1 VNPVDPANPVRPAGP
16 VDPANPVGPVGP
28 VDPVNPVDPVDAAAT
43 YRGGAEMPHRREEG
57 PATEAGVRASA
68 GTVGGTDLDADVVVL
83 GGGPAGLM
91 AALRL
96 ARAGRRVTVV
106 ERAGAVGGMAGSFDV
121 AGVRVDFGSHRLH
134 PVVSPRLRHELEDLL
149 GADLQTRVRR
159 GRINLEGRWLGFP
172 LRLGDLAR
180 NLPRPFLARVAFDTA
195 TAPLRRPRRPTAGDV
210 IAARLGPTVARHFY
224 IPYLTKLWDTSPDDL
239 SAELA
244 DRRVSARSGLDV
256 IRKALRTRQPGGG
269 QFLYPRRGYGQ
280 ISEAVADAAV
290 AAGATLCLD
299 TEVTGLYLSG
309 DGGGIGVG
317 IGVGLDAPLD
327 APLGAGLGT
336 PLGARRDARSNGG
349 IAGGARVMR
358 AGAVFSTIPIPLLA
372 RLGAAPA
379 PVLAAAGRLR
389 HRAMVLAYLVLDAD
403 RLTDYD
409 AHYFPGLDTPVS
421 RLSEPK
427 NFRSGDGDDPPGVTV
442 VCAELPCWEGDE
454 TWTASGDEL
463 AQRVVGTLTP
473 LGFRFPAVV
482 RAEVRRLPR
491 CYPVYTGT
499 YAADLAILEAWA
511 AAQPGLLT
519 FGRQG
524 LFAPDNTH
532 HALEMGWEAADA
544 VRADGSIDH
553 GRWAAARESFRDHVV
568 ED

>member
-1 VNPVDPANPVRPAGP
+1 MSPPAGTRPARS
-16 VDPANPVGPVGP
+16 
-28 VDPVNPVDPVDAAAT
+28 AAT
-43 YRGGAEMPHRREEG
+43 P
-57 PATEAGVRASA
+57 A
-68 GTVGGTDLDADVVVL
+68 GTAPDADVVVL

-96 ARAGRRVTVV
+96 ARAGRSVTVL
-106 ERAGAVGGMAGSFDV
+106 ERADVVGGMAASFEV

-134 PVVSPRLRHELEDLL
+134 PVVAPRLRRELEALL

-180 NLPRPFLARVAFDTA
+180 NLPRPFLARVALDTA

-244 DRRVSARSGLDV
+244 DRRVSARSGVDV
-256 IRKALRTRQPGGG
+256 IRKALRTRQSGGG
-269 QFLYPRRGYGQ
+269 RFLYPRRGFGQ
-280 ISEAVADAAV
+280 IAEAVAGAAV
-290 AAGATLCLD
+290 AAGAGLRLGA
-299 TEVTGLYLSG
+299 EVTGVHRQG
-309 DGGGIGVG
+309 DAIE
-317 IGVGLDAPLD
+317 VGLGPD
-327 APLGAGLGT
+327 GA
-336 PLGARRDARSNGG
+336 A
-349 IAGGARVMR
+349 VR
-358 AGAVFSTIPIPLLA
+358 AGAVFSTIPVPLLA
-372 RLGAAPA
+372 RLAGAPE

-403 RLTDYD
+403 RLSAFD
-409 AHYFPGLDTPVS
+409 AQYFPGLDTPVS

-427 NFRSGDGDDPPGVTV
+427 NYRSGDDPAGVTV
-442 VCAELPCWEGDE
+442 VCAELPCWEGDG
-454 TWTASGDEL
+454 TWTASPDEL
-463 AQRVVGTLTP
+463 ARRVIDTLTP
-473 LGFRFPAVV
+473 LGLRFPALLG
-482 RAEVRRLPR
+482 AEVRRLPR

-499 YAADLAILEAWA
+499 YAQDLAAVEAWA
-511 AAQPGLLT
+511 ADQPGLLT

-532 HALEMGWEAADA
+532 HALDMGWEAADSL
-544 VRADGSIDH
+544 RADGTIDRA
-553 GRWAAARESFRDHVV
+553 RWAAARRSFRDHVV